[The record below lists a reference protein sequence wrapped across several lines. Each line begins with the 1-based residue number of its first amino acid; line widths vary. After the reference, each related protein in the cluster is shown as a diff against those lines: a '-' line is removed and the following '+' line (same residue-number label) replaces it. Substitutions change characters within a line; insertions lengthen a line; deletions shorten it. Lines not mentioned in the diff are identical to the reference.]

1 MNMSS
6 DEDAITSCQR
16 GDIEGLAALIRRHQ
30 ADALRLAYLLTGDR
44 YLAEDIVQ
52 ESFLHAYAAMP
63 RFRAGHPF
71 RPWFHQ
77 IVTNTTRMHLRSAAR
92 RRETSITGLAGD
104 AVQEATGWSDSAR
117 ADANPAAHAER
128 MEDRAAIGQALAL
141 LTRKQREAVALR
153 YYFAY
158 RDEEIAA
165 ILGCR
170 VNTARHRVYDG
181 LRALQQ
187 VIQSRFP
194 WLLQE
199 SASAPYGQHSA
210 LTTTAKEQDINETV
224 R

>member
-1 MNMSS
+1 MSS
-6 DEDAITSCQR
+6 DEDAITQCQR
-16 GDIEGLAALIRRHQ
+16 GEIEGLTTLIRRHQ

-52 ESFLHAYAAMP
+52 DSFLQAYRAIS
-63 RFRAGHPF
+63 RFRADQPF

-77 IVTNTTRMHLRSAAR
+77 IVTNTTRMRLRSAAR
-92 RRETSITGLAGD
+92 RRETSITALQGAEERG
-104 AVQEATGWSDSAR
+104 TAR
-117 ADANPAAHAER
+117 VTASVNADANPVAHAER
-128 MEDRAAIGQALAL
+128 MEDRAAIGQALAM
-141 LTRKQREAVALR
+141 LTQKQREAVALR

-187 VIQSRFP
+187 VIRARFP

-199 SASAPYGQHSA
+199 SASAPDDQPRAGA
-210 LTTTAKEQDINETV
+210 TTAKEQDANETV